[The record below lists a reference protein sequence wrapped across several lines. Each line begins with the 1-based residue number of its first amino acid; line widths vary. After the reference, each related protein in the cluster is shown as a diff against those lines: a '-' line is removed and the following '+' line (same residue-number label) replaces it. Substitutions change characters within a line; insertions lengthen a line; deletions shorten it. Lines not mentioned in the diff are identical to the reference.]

1 MTKIILASNSPRR
14 KELIKLL
21 GYPFEICSREVE
33 ELINPQL
40 PPEENVKHLAKLK
53 AEAVAK
59 DYREHL
65 VIGAD
70 TMVCLQ
76 DHVLGKPKSEADA
89 EEMLQLLSGKKH
101 RVITGVAFVRGDEVI
116 TFCETTYVQMK
127 ELTRAEI
134 KAYIATKEP
143 MDKAGAYGIQG
154 KGAVFI
160 ERIDGD
166 YYNVVGL
173 PIHQVY
179 KRLIDTKRP

>member
-1 MTKIILASNSPRR
+1 MTKIVLASNSPRR

-21 GYPFEICSREVE
+21 GYPFEVCSREVE

-40 PPEENVKHLAKLK
+40 SPEENVKHLAKLK
-53 AEAVAK
+53 AEAVAT
-59 DYREHL
+59 DYASHW

-76 DHVLGKPKSEADA
+76 NHVLGKPKNEADA

-101 RVITGVAFVRGDEVI
+101 RVITGVALMKEDKII

-127 ELTRAEI
+127 ELTKDEI
-134 KAYIATKEP
+134 RAYIATREP
-143 MDKAGAYGIQG
+143 LDKAGAYGIQG
-154 KGAVFI
+154 KGAIFI
-160 ERIDGD
+160 ERIEGD

-179 KRLIDTKRP
+179 KRLMETKRP